1 MLNAKQFAARLDTIK
16 KTDEK
21 FRLVVSEALAFA
33 IYHARNHGQKTPFIN
48 LQEACPGWLQ
58 KGLSKVALSKKKT
71 TEQECEMEA
80 EFRVSEWFATH
91 EQQKAIRAANRKAK
105 AASVPTNDP
114 VTTDDSPEADEPE
127 IIVAEYEVL
136 VSDELVVNGQAIAL
150 TPSEA
155 DALAGYLATLR
166 MPALKV
172 A

>member
-114 VTTDDSPEADEPE
+114 VSADSDSDVIEG
-127 IIVAEYEVL
+127 EV
-136 VSDELVVNGQAIAL
+136 VRVTDELIVNGQAIEL
-150 TPSEA
+150 TADEA
-155 DALAGYLATLR
+155 DALAGYLMSLR